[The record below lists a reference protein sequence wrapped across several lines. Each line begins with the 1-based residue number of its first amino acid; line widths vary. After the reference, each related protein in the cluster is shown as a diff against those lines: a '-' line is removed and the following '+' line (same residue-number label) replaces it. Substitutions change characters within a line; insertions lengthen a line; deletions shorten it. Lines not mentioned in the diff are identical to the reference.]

1 MAKHRRPRRRAGPV
15 LGVLL
20 AVAAVVTAT
29 VALMGRQPD
38 PGAAPIVWP
47 VAVTDPVAAPVRLT
61 IASIDVAT
69 ELTRLGVDPTGRLLP
84 PEDFAVAGWFAAGPA
99 PGAVGPAVLA
109 GHVDSRRGPAVFF
122 RLEEVPV
129 GSQVQVTQEDGTTVH
144 FTVTRVEQYPKD
156 AFPTAEVYGPTAGAE
171 LRLITCGGDFDRGQ
185 RSYEDNVV
193 VYASFTSSSAAKD
206 R

>member
-1 MAKHRRPRRRAGPV
+1 MAKHRAPRRRAGSV

-20 AVAAVVTAT
+20 AVAAAVTAT
-29 VALMGRQPD
+29 ATFMGRQPD
-38 PGAAPIVWP
+38 SGAAPIVLP
-47 VAVTDPVAAPVRLT
+47 VAVTDPVAVPVRLT
-61 IASIDVAT
+61 IPSIGVAT
-69 ELTRLGVDPTGRLLP
+69 ELTRLGVDPTGRLVP

-122 RLEEVPV
+122 RLAEVPV
-129 GSQVQVTQEDGTTVH
+129 DSQVLVTREDGTTVH
-144 FTVTRVEQYPKD
+144 FTVTRVEQHPKD

-193 VYASFTSSSAAKD
+193 VYAHLATGS
-206 R
+206 

>member
-1 MAKHRRPRRRAGPV
+1 MAKHRAPRRRAGSV

-20 AVAAVVTAT
+20 AVAAAVTAT
-29 VALMGRQPD
+29 ATFMGRQPD
-38 PGAAPIVWP
+38 SEAAPIVLP
-47 VAVTDPVAAPVRLT
+47 VAVTDPVAVPVRLT
-61 IASIDVAT
+61 IPSIGVAT
-69 ELTRLGVDPTGRLLP
+69 ELTRLGVDPTGRLVP

-109 GHVDSRRGPAVFF
+109 GHVDSRRGPAVFL
-122 RLEEVPV
+122 RLGEVPV
-129 GSQVQVTQEDGTTVH
+129 DSQVLVTREDGTTVH
-144 FTVTRVEQYPKD
+144 FTVTRVEQHPKD

-193 VYASFTSSSAAKD
+193 VYAHLATGS
-206 R
+206 

>member
-1 MAKHRRPRRRAGPV
+1 MP
-15 LGVLL
+15 GVLL
-20 AVAAVVTAT
+20 TVAAAVTAT
-29 VALMGRQPD
+29 LALMGRQPD
-38 PGAAPIVWP
+38 PGAAPIVLP
-47 VAVTDPVAAPVRLT
+47 VAVTDPVAVPVRVT
-61 IASIDVAT
+61 IPSLGVAT
-69 ELTRLGVDPTGRLLP
+69 ELTRLGVDSMGELVP

-122 RLEEVPV
+122 RLGEVPV
-129 GSQVQVTQEDGTTVH
+129 DSQVLVTQEDGTTVH

-193 VYASFTSSSAAKD
+193 VYAHLATGS
-206 R
+206 